1 MAKDFGRSA
10 TKQYFASRIKKAAKS
25 LEAKGYEVIT
35 VETGDDAAQKVL
47 DMIPA
52 GASVGFGGSVTTR
65 QLDLIE
71 TLEKQGHKVFDH
83 WKPGLSK
90 EEVTAVR
97 RGQLTA
103 DFFLASVNAITL
115 EGEIVNI
122 DGTGNRVAASI
133 YGPGRVVFVVGAQKI
148 VDDLDGAFY
157 RAKFV
162 AAPVNATRLN
172 LKTPCA
178 ITGEC
183 NDCDSPGRICNVTVV
198 FDRKPTGT
206 PMTVILVGEELGY

>member
-1 MAKDFGRSA
+1 MARDFGSSA
-10 TKQYFASRIKKAAKS
+10 TKQYFTSRIKKAAKS

-35 VETGDDAAQKVL
+35 VDTGDEAAQKVL
-47 DMIPA
+47 DLVPE
-52 GASVGFGGSVTTR
+52 GGSVGFGGSVTTR

-71 TLEKQGHKVFDH
+71 TLEKKGHRVFDH
-83 WKPGLSK
+83 WKAGLSK

-97 RGQLTA
+97 RGQLTS
-103 DFFLASVNAITL
+103 DVFVLSVNALTL
-115 EGEIVNI
+115 DGEIVNI

-133 YGPGRVVFVVGAQKI
+133 YGPKRVVFVVGAQKI

-162 AAPVNATRLN
+162 AAPINSTRLN

-178 ITGEC
+178 YTGEC